1 MDHSQKEKDW
11 IAFYKTLKGRRDPGF
26 VTELDPDV
34 ISVDLADQSM
44 IISFNTKD
52 YMRNPAK
59 VVHGG
64 VIAGMADSAMGILAI
79 ILHEG
84 TYGVTA
90 DMTISFLRPVP
101 MHTKIF
107 VRSKCWKSGKTLTF
121 MTCEGYLEESPDE
134 VLFTASSRYMLVPD
148 MRLEDTFTAESI

>member
-1 MDHSQKEKDW
+1 MGNSKTEKDW
-11 IAFYKTLKGRRDPGF
+11 IAYYKTLRGRKDPGF
-26 VTELDPDV
+26 VTELEPDV
-34 ISVDLADQSM
+34 LSVDLEDQSM
-44 IISFNTKD
+44 IISFNTKN
-52 YMRNPAK
+52 YMRNPANF
-59 VVHGG
+59 VHGG

-90 DMTISFLRPVP
+90 DMTISYLRPVP

-134 VLFTASSRYMLVPD
+134 VLFTSSSRYMLVPD
-148 MRLEDTFTAESI
+148 KQLDDYLAIDDI